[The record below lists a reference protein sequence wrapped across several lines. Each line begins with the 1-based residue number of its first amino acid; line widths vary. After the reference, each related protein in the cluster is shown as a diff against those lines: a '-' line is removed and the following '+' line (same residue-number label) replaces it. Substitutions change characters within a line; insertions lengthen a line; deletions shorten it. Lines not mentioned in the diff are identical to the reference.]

1 MECGHIV
8 AVRTL
13 YGINSELVILI
24 SAGCV
29 VLGRCDVF
37 SNPKPNI
44 QTLKAMR
51 ILLF

>member
-1 MECGHIV
+1 MWSYCGSKN
-8 AVRTL
+8 TL
-13 YGINSELVILI
+13 WNSELVILI

-44 QTLKAMR
+44 QTLKAMC
-51 ILLF
+51 ILFF